1 MSSLASE
8 RHFLSGANFI
18 MEETEMNTKTKKLTA
33 VAMLCAIAYV
43 VMVIGRIPVVLF
55 LKYDPKDV
63 IITLG
68 GLIWGPLTSFA
79 VSVIVSFIEMLSVSE
94 TGIIGC
100 IMNIISSCSFACTA
114 SFIYKKKHTLS
125 GAAIGLL
132 CGSIAMVIVMLLWN
146 YLITPL
152 YMGYPREAVAELLLP
167 AFLPFNLLKAGL
179 NASFTFLLYKP
190 IITALR
196 KSGYV
201 AAAANAGKRKPTGLI
216 LLAVAII
223 ATCVLLILSM
233 NGLI

>member
-1 MSSLASE
+1 
-8 RHFLSGANFI
+8 
-18 MEETEMNTKTKKLTA
+18 MNGKTQKLTTA
-33 VAMLCAIAYV
+33 AMLCAIAYAAMV
-43 VMVIGRIPVVLF
+43 VGRIPVVLF

-68 GLIWGPLTSFA
+68 GLIWGPLTSFSVSA
-79 VSVIVSFIEMLSVSE
+79 IVSVIEMFTVSE
-94 TGIIGC
+94 TGILGC
-100 IMNIISSCSFACTA
+100 IMNIVSTCSFACTA
-114 SFIYKKKHTLS
+114 SFIYKKKRTLS

-132 CGSIAMVIVMLLWN
+132 AGSAAMVMVMLLWN

-152 YMGYPREAVAELLLP
+152 YMGYPREAVVELLLP

-190 IITALR
+190 VISALR

-201 AAAANAGKRKPTGLI
+201 AAASHVNRKRPTGLI
-216 LLAVAII
+216 LLATAIMI
-223 ATCVLLILSM
+223 TCILFILSM